1 MVEFVGNWGERPESE
16 TVRWR
21 NDVTA
26 AKELCYP
33 KDVVRK
39 IEDESDPYKNGSGC
53 FAMQDT
59 NIYNV
64 CSFERRL

>member
-1 MVEFVGNWGERPESE
+1 MVEFVGNWGERPESA
-16 TVRWR
+16 VARWR

-33 KDVVRK
+33 KEVVRN
-39 IEDESDPYKNGSGC
+39 IEDESDPYKRQRMLCDAS
-53 FAMQDT
+53 T

>member
-1 MVEFVGNWGERPESE
+1 MVEFVGNWGERPESA

-39 IEDESDPYKNGSGC
+39 IEDERY
-53 FAMQDT
+53 QL
-59 NIYNV
+59 IRLRLEV
-64 CSFERRL
+64 RRTDI

>member
-1 MVEFVGNWGERPESE
+1 MVEFVGNWGERPESA
-16 TVRWR
+16 VARWR

-26 AKELCYP
+26 AKSFVIP
-33 KDVVRK
+33 KKLFGILRTNL
-39 IEDESDPYKNGSGC
+39 IRTNGSGC
-53 FAMQDT
+53 FVMQDT

>member
-39 IEDESDPYKNGSGC
+39 IEED
-53 FAMQDT
+53 
-59 NIYNV
+59 
-64 CSFERRL
+64 